1 MSPSDDSAEAEQQG
15 EILKASEPG
24 PTQVQVGMEVKS
36 IDGHHIGKIKEIHPD
51 EFLVDRP
58 FARDLWVPFK
68 SVLATED
75 YTSNFR
81 GPVQPTSVVLTV
93 SGAHIDSQGWR
104 HG

>member
-1 MSPSDDSAEAEQQG
+1 MTASDDPTDAEQHG
-15 EILKASEPG
+15 EVLKASTPG
-24 PTQVQVGMEVKS
+24 PMQVQVGMEVKS
-36 IDGHHIGKIKEIHPD
+36 IDGQRIGKIKVIHQD

-58 FARDLWVPFK
+58 FAHDLWVPFK

-75 YTSNFR
+75 YTSNFH

-104 HG
+104 RA